1 LIHKTWRVS
10 ALWFGAAVMA
20 AVACTKTAAIKSA
33 IQTEAVQRRE
43 IVVDAQATGTV
54 EPINVVDVK
63 SRASG
68 QIIKMTV
75 EVGSHVNAGDLIVQ
89 IDTRDVQNRYDQ
101 AQATLKAAES
111 GVAVADAVRKRSD
124 DLYAQ
129 KVITQA
135 EHETAELQYANAQ
148 AQFVSARASLDLAKQ
163 QLDDAI
169 VRAPIS
175 GTIITK
181 SVSLG
186 TIITSSL
193 NAVGGGSTIVQMA
206 DLSKVRSRALVN
218 ETDIGGVKPGQSVK
232 VVIDAYPNQPFQGI
246 VEKIEPQAVVQQSVT
261 MFPVLV
267 SLQNDEGMLRPG
279 MNGEVSVV
287 IDKRSGVI
295 AVPND
300 AIRSLRE
307 VATAAVL
314 VGMNPD
320 TARAQLAAARGAGGA
335 PGGGGG
341 APGGAG
347 GQGGG
352 GGGGRQRGGDVAA
365 AGGNGG
371 GGAPGGGRP
380 RDGDVAAAGGG
391 MGKRGGDAAGSRADT
406 KGMQRGASGGD
417 VVMKGRPQQG
427 DAAAREVPMGKAPAD
442 GQGGSKVRPGLV
454 FVQKGQTFEA
464 RMVRL
469 GVANYDY
476 TEVIGGLQEGDK
488 VALLSAAA
496 LQAQRQ
502 QQNDRMKSMTG
513 AGMPGVSKQGAPAPS
528 PGGGGG
534 GRPRPN

>member
-1 LIHKTWRVS
+1 MRHASWCVS
-10 ALWFGAAVMA
+10 GLTLVA
-20 AVACTKTAAIKSA
+20 AVAACTQTTPIKST

-89 IDTRDVQNRYDQ
+89 IDTRDVQNRFDQ
-101 AQATLKAAES
+101 AQANFKAAES
-111 GVAVADAVRKRSD
+111 SVSVADAVRKRSD
-124 DLYAQ
+124 DLFKQ

-175 GTIITK
+175 GTVITK

-287 IDKRSGVI
+287 IDRRVGVI

-314 VGMNPD
+314 VGLNPD
-320 TARAQLAAARGAGGA
+320 TAKAQLAAARGAGGA
-335 PGGGGG
+335 PGASGG
-341 APGGAG
+341 APMVAGGGAG
-347 GQGGG
+347 GSSAGGAGAG
-352 GGGGRQRGGDVAA
+352 GRQRGGDGAAASGGAGGRQRGGDVA
-365 AGGNGG
+365 
-371 GGAPGGGRP
+371 GAKS
-380 RDGDVAAAGGG
+380 D
-391 MGKRGGDAAGSRADT
+391 M
-406 KGMQRGASGGD
+406 KGMPRGASGGD
-417 VVMKGRPQQG
+417 GVVRGQKPQQG
-427 DAAAREVPMGKAPAD
+427 DAAAREVPMGKAPA
-442 GQGGSKVRPGLV
+442 GGPLGSRVRPGLV
-454 FVQKGQTFEA
+454 FVQKGTTFEA
-464 RMVRL
+464 RAVRL

-502 QQNDRMKSMTG
+502 LQNDRMKSMTG
-513 AGMPGVSKQGAPAPS
+513 GGMPGVAKQGAAPAAAPA
-528 PGGGGG
+528 GG
-534 GRPRPN
+534 GRPRGN